1 MNKDLK
7 QGLIVAGV
15 AVVAYLLYKQYTK
28 PKDVVLQSAVVKD
41 PFPIAI
47 DLPVEDKPIES
58 VVISAPLNM

>member
-28 PKDVVLQSAVVKD
+28 PKDILASAVVKD
-41 PFPIAI
+41 PSPIAI

>member
-28 PKDVVLQSAVVKD
+28 PKDILASAVVKD
-41 PFPIAI
+41 PYPIAI